1 MDLWQ
6 PDLMTLFKWSIL
18 SKSELSVSEMDE
30 EWHGETLWMG
40 SLGGSVGEDRGE
52 EENQGGLEVRKE
64 LEFHH
69 QTTAEQQAVRK
80 QHWQCQTADKN
91 IGAFQFHW
99 KGEVLW

>member
-1 MDLWQ
+1 
-6 PDLMTLFKWSIL
+6 
-18 SKSELSVSEMDE
+18 
-30 EWHGETLWMG
+30 MG

-80 QHWQCQTADKN
+80 QH
-91 IGAFQFHW
+91 
-99 KGEVLW
+99 